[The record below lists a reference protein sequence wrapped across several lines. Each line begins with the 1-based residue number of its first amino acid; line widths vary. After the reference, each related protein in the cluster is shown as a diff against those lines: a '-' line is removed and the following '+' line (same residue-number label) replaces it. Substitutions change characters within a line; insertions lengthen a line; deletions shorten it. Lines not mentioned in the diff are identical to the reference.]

1 MMRFEYPGVT
11 RDQAMRW
18 RLKRI
23 FKADDELDDDAYAA
37 ALDYLLHTKL
47 GAADLRRA
55 FPRGVTSI
63 ADLEGLAQRVAQIM
77 RMRAANSPPPRDPHQ
92 PWPDAKSEVTAKG
105 FPMNRADELETLV
118 KRAGSF
124 AGLCKSV
131 AAGRHRDMTERE
143 LSLLAK
149 GYAMNRFPELTPEQ
163 AFAKAYGDARSSG
176 EARAFWDATET
187 LKQAGFMPTRLD
199 DEDDE
204 ENGEETDALDEIAEK
219 AATLRKRDPS
229 LTSAQAFTKAY
240 EQNPELAKRER
251 RQNGFAG

>member
-23 FKADDELDDDAYAA
+23 FKTDDEIDEDLGGEIDNAPARSTRDHHVSRLADLLCEASDGEVDRAQ
-37 ALDYLLHTKL
+37 ALNWLLHHRD
-47 GAADLRRA
+47 GRA
-55 FPRGVTSI
+55 
-63 ADLEGLAQRVAQIM
+63 LVAQLHKREM
-77 RMRAANSPPPRDPHQ
+77 
-92 PWPDAKSEVTAKG
+92 KG
-105 FPMNRADELETLV
+105 VPPMNRADQLEGLV
-118 KRAGSF
+118 RKCGSF
-124 AGLCKSV
+124 VGLCKSV
-131 AAGRHRDMTERE
+131 AAGRHRDITERE

-149 GYAMNRFPELTPEQ
+149 GYAMNRFPELTGDA

-176 EARAFWDATET
+176 EARAFWDACET

-199 DEDDE
+199 DEDEEDDDE
-204 ENGEETDALDEIAEK
+204 GERRGDRRALDEIAEK
-219 AATLRKRDPS
+219 AAALRKRDPS

-251 RQNGFAG
+251 KRHGFGF